1 MTQRTGPRAKTAP
14 FPLVPLCAF
23 GPSAFAAALFAAGL
37 ATRSRPGGGPLF
49 PGLVAMLALLALIGL
64 IGSITGQ
71 RLYRLRTI
79 GTLLNGL
86 ILAALAYAALGF

>member
-1 MTQRTGPRAKTAP
+1 MTQQTGPRVRPAR

-23 GPSAFAAALFAAGL
+23 GPSAFAAGLSVAGL
-37 ATRSRPGGGPLF
+37 AARSRAVETFL

-71 RLYRLRTI
+71 RVYRLRAI
-79 GTLLNGL
+79 GALLNGL
-86 ILAALAYAALGF
+86 ILAALAYAALGL